1 MAEEKKQ
8 EGKKQ
13 EASDL
18 LVGITDAEKE
28 EFRDAFKLFDKDG
41 DGVITVDEIYEVF
54 QSLGFTKWNK
64 KDIKKMVAAVDIDG
78 NGEID
83 LDEFIVLLRSK
94 QGGANPKLT
103 AEKELEAAFNV
114 FDKDGGG
121 SIDAA
126 ELAHIMQ
133 SLGEKLTE
141 QDIQFM
147 IKAVDDNNDGEIDLQ
162 EFKAMMKLAPIPS
175 DTISK
180 IKQ

>member
-1 MAEEKKQ
+1 MADEKKDT
-8 EGKKQ
+8 G
-13 EASDL
+13 DV
-18 LVGITDAEKE
+18 LVGISDAEKE

-41 DGVITVDEIYEVF
+41 DGVITVEEIYEVF
-54 QSLGFTKWNK
+54 QSLGFKKYNK
-64 KDIKKMVAAVDIDG
+64 KHIKKMVQAVDIDG
-78 NGEID
+78 NGDID

-94 QGGANPKLT
+94 QSGHQAKMT

-121 SIDAA
+121 SIDAK
-126 ELAHIMQ
+126 ELALIMQ

-141 QDIQFM
+141 QDIEFM

-175 DTISK
+175 DTIAN